1 MQSCLEDGGLVC
13 AGQETSVNQ
22 ELLNWDTWNTIIVY
36 VGQAHQ
42 LTIFF

>member
-1 MQSCLEDGGLVC
+1 MQCCLEDEGLVC

-22 ELLNWDTWNTIIVY
+22 ELLKLDTWNTIIIY
-36 VGQAHQ
+36 VGQAHE